1 MSVTAADY
9 YTLLNIKRD
18 ASPDDIKKS
27 FRTLAHRFHPD
38 KNPGDIEAEE
48 RFKEISQAYEV
59 LSDPEKRVLYDRTGR
74 SMFESMYGSG
84 NMQGGMGCAGKR
96 GCGCGRGR
104 GGRAAWSHL
113 MQNMAI
119 HEISVT
125 REEAVHGAEISIKPA
140 NASDE
145 AAFQVRLPGN
155 LQHGTVLRCMNS
167 GTGDD
172 FFIRIVIADE

>member
-1 MSVTAADY
+1 MQAAAADY
-9 YTLLNIKRD
+9 YTLLNIKKD

-27 FRTLAHRFHPD
+27 FRALAHRFHPD

-48 RFKEISQAYEV
+48 RFKEISRAYEV
-59 LSDPEKRVLYDRTGR
+59 LSDPEKRMLYDRTGR
-74 SMFESMYGSG
+74 SMFESMDGAG
-84 NMQGGMGCAGKR
+84 GMQGGMGCGMKR

-104 GGRAAWSHL
+104 GGRAVWSQM

-155 LQHGTVLRCMNS
+155 IQDGTVLRCMNS